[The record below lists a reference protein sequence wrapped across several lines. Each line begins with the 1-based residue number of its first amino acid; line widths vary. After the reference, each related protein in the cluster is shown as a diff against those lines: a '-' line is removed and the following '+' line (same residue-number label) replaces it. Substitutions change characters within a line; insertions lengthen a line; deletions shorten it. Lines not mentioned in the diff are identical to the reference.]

1 MALAE
6 HCFVAMLC
14 FATSTTIRRKMATPE
29 LRALVRK
36 YSAAFA
42 TYKKH
47 AQALNDAFNRGELPS
62 IEALEQEGEAL
73 EALTSARE
81 RLLRAMSGQ

>member
-1 MALAE
+1 M
-6 HCFVAMLC
+6 MP
-14 FATSTTIRRKMATPE
+14 TPE
-29 LRALVRK
+29 LRELVRK
-36 YSAAFA
+36 YSAAYA

-47 AQALNDAFNRGELPS
+47 AQAMYDAFNRGELPS